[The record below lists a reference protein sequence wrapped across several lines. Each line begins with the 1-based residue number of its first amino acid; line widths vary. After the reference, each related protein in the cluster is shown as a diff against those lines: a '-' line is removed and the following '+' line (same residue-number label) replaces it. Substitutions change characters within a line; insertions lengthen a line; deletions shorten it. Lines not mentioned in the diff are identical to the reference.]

1 MKEYFENLD
10 FDKVIDVLLILGAV
24 FLAYNNTDGWGWLL
38 FILAIR
44 Q

>member
-1 MKEYFENLD
+1 MKEFFGNLD
-10 FDKVIDVLLILGAV
+10 FDKVIDALLIFGAI

-38 FILAIR
+38 FIFAIR

>member
-10 FDKVIDVLLILGAV
+10 FDKIIDVLLILGII
-24 FLAYNNTDGWGWLL
+24 FLAYNNADGWGWLT
-38 FILAIR
+38 FILVIR